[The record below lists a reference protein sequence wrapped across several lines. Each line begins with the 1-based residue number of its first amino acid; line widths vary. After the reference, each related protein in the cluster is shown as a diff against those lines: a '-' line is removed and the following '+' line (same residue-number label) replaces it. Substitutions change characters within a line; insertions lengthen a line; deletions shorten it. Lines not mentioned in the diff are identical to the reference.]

1 MLQAVAILKRTKGK
15 VSLVVARKQTPPGGS
30 PGAEKSTSANSSPRR
45 ETGSPRTPR
54 RGPPVATK
62 PARDSMSDSSNPG
75 SPRKQWSLER
85 VPAEIVQTGNGHSGS
100 PAASRREP
108 EQSQAFEPEVQVV
121 QQSPRQAAGRF
132 FYIREQQTSCEET
145 VRKQFLPNLQLENR
159 VCGL

>member
-1 MLQAVAILKRTKGK
+1 M
-15 VSLVVARKQTPPGGS
+15 
-30 PGAEKSTSANSSPRR
+30 
-45 ETGSPRTPR
+45 
-54 RGPPVATK
+54 
-62 PARDSMSDSSNPG
+62 
-75 SPRKQWSLER
+75 
-85 VPAEIVQTGNGHSGS
+85 PAEIVQTRNGQSGS